1 MARKSKWDKAERKKL
16 WKLVKK
22 GVTETDIRQEL
33 GIKGKPM
40 SSAEFAQQLKMAMV
54 EAGQIKQANT
64 QAQKTET
71 AKRYEITSKG
81 RLTVSDFAKCTGSK
95 AGAKFTLE
103 KPRGKSSAWRLVPV
117 S

>member
-16 WKLVKK
+16 LKLVKK
-22 GVTETDIRQEL
+22 GITETEIRQEL

-54 EAGQIKQANT
+54 EAGQIKQSSPKAPK
-64 QAQKTET
+64 AKTV
-71 AKRYEITSKG
+71 KCYEVTSKG
-81 RLTVSDFAKCTGSK
+81 RLTVSDFGECTGLKS
-95 AGAKFTLE
+95 GAKFTLE
-103 KPRGKSSAWRLVPV
+103 KPRGKSSAWRLVPI